1 MKTTQLLRCMTVGA
15 LAFVAAAASAQTP
28 AVAPVI
34 TAPPASLLLTAGAT
48 ASFTV
53 AATGTA
59 PLRYQWFRNDVALR
73 DAESATLS
81 LGSARLADAGVYTV
95 RVSNSAGAVTSAG
108 ATLTVNATAGVI
120 TTALANQTV
129 AAGANVTFTV
139 ATAGTGLT
147 YQWRFKGRPI
157 KDETTATLRLNN
169 VSSLSAGLYTVNV
182 ANATGTVATSSAQ
195 LGVTVDARLANIS
208 TRGHVGEDDE
218 VLITGF
224 VVRGGGTK
232 KVLVRGV
239 GPTLAANFGVTGALA
254 APRLTLYRAGRE
266 TALAA
271 TDGGWGGSAAIAA
284 TFAQVGAF
292 PLPAASADAALVT
305 DLAAGAYSA
314 HLTAPRGST
323 GIALAEL
330 YDADTGSPATE
341 IVNISTRA
349 HVGAEAADTL
359 IAGFAIKGTTSTTVL
374 VRGVGPSLG
383 TLFGM
388 RRALG
393 ASHVAVYD
401 STGAEVAANTIW
413 GGRDNDRDDDMDDAC
428 DRAGAWRLPR
438 GSTDSALLLTL
449 KPGVYTAHVTGV
461 NRRSGIALVE
471 VFEVR

>member
-1 MKTTQLLRCMTVGA
+1 MKTTQLLRRITVGA
-15 LAFVAAAASAQTP
+15 LAFVAVAASAQTP
-28 AVAPVI
+28 VVAPAI
-34 TAPPASLLLTAGAT
+34 TNPPASLLLNAGADAT
-48 ASFTV
+48 FTV
-53 AATGTA
+53 AATGTP

-73 DAESATLS
+73 DADTATLS
-81 LGSARLADAGVYTV
+81 LGAVRLPDAGVYTV
-95 RVSNSAGAVTSAG
+95 RVSNSAGSVTSAA
-108 ATLTVNATAGVI
+108 ATLTVNVTPGVI
-120 TTALANQTV
+120 TTAPANQTV
-129 AAGANVTFTV
+129 AAGANAAFTV
-139 ATAGTGLT
+139 ATTGTGLT

-157 KDETTATLRLNN
+157 PGETGASLRLTN
-169 VSSLSAGLYTVNV
+169 VSSLAAGIYTVNV
-182 ANATGTVATSSAQ
+182 ASATGTVASSSAV
-195 LGVTVDARLANIS
+195 LRVNVDARLANIS
-208 TRGHVGEDDE
+208 TRGHVGDDDE

-224 VVRGGGTK
+224 VVRGGSTK

-239 GPTLAANFGVTGALA
+239 GPTLATNFGVTGALA
-254 APRLTLYRAGRE
+254 APSLTLYRAG
-266 TALAA
+266 TAAPLA
-271 TDGGWGGSAAIAA
+271 TTTGGWGGAATLSA

-305 DLAAGAYSA
+305 DLGAGAYSA
-314 HLTAPRGST
+314 HLTAPRGTT

-330 YDADTGSPATE
+330 YDADTGSPASE

-374 VRGVGPSLG
+374 VRGVGASLG

-393 ASHVAVYD
+393 ASHVAVYN
-401 STGAEVAANTIW
+401 SAGAEVAANTVW
-413 GGRDNDRDDDMDDAC
+413 GGRDNDRDDDMDEAC

-449 KPGVYTAHVTGV
+449 APGVYTAHVTGV